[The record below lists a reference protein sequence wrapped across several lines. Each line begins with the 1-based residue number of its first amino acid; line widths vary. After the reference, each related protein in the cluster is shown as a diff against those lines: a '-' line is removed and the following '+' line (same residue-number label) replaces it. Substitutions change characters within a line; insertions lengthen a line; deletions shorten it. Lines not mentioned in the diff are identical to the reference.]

1 MAGVGVQ
8 IRPHTKGLAR
18 SESGTYA
25 VLGTGWVLGNILLAR
40 FFLTV

>member
-1 MAGVGVQ
+1 MAGVGVK

-18 SESGTYA
+18 SESGTYT